1 MKIYN
6 ALISVVLVLCL
17 GAAYATASPVNCSSD
32 GGQHAS
38 SATYVGQS
46 VAINSNASSSDAAAA
61 VNMNASVSNAVS
73 FTPITTNGS
82 CIDNTQKVAVYMAA
96 MTNRMHSQSAG
107 KETTVAVTYDP
118 LTTAMLFEYN
128 PDYLGDSDIATK
140 LTTANYS
147 ILIVPMSQMSDTAAT
162 QINSYIAS
170 GGSVWF
176 LNDPRLTPT
185 GCTSANRITI
195 LGTSVSASV
204 SSSTPVTVVN
214 TDNITDCL
222 ETSFKPVGNSS
233 KTTYMRS
240 LNGSGTISGL
250 NYQVL
255 MSSGTNALLIKY
267 ENQTNGARVI
277 YSNPNM
283 FVSGGSASYFNA
295 QTATQLFLQTKAW
308 VMKLAQNQNGIEITY
323 PKSDK
328 QFIITVDDI
337 EAADWEAHTMNT
349 MFNAEKNAGV
359 TPSAV
364 NTFFI
369 IPSIE
374 NTITSELTYYAQNG
388 DIHTLHPHVDINTY
402 LNYPW
407 DKTGTSVATYQATIK
422 ANKALVDKLMN
433 TSDYG
438 FTSWRF
444 PMTTF
449 CVNSMQAVS
458 NSGFTIESSSGPST
472 NGIQIGNSQDN
483 SVLFPKQMLINNAK
497 ANMIEMEMPG
507 CFDIDA
513 TSQADFYNQYNAY
526 TSQFK
531 NGNFPMNF
539 VVGGHYQ
546 GIGTN
551 GLPEYGV
558 TVKGLTAGLGQIIN
572 AEKAAN
578 PNYANFNTLA
588 NYING
593 IKSAKITA
601 TSDNGLITV
610 NVVNTK
616 PITDFTMKVALG
628 CVTSAFCDGVAI
640 PASGIKYDSL
650 TGSTYITQTVGAG
663 THVFVITTA

>member
-1 MKIYN
+1 LKIYN
-6 ALISVVLVLCL
+6 ALISAVLVLCL
-17 GAAYATASPVNCSSD
+17 GAAYATGSPVNCGSD

-46 VAINSNASSSDAAAA
+46 VAINSNASSSDATAA

-96 MTNRMHSQSAG
+96 MTNRMYSESAG

-128 PDYLGDSDIATK
+128 PDYLGDSDIENK

-195 LGTSVSASV
+195 LGTSVSVPV
-204 SSSTPVTVVN
+204 SNSTTITVVN
-214 TDNITDCL
+214 TDNITNGL
-222 ETSFKPVGNSS
+222 SMSFKPVGTSS

-255 MSSGTNALLIKY
+255 MSSSTNALLIKY
-267 ENQTNGARVI
+267 ENSTNGARVI

-308 VMKLAQNQNGIEITY
+308 IMKLAQNPNGVEITY
-323 PKSDK
+323 PKGDK
-328 QFIITVDDI
+328 QFIVTTDDV
-337 EAADWEAHTMNT
+337 EAAEWETHTMDT
-349 MFNAEKNAGV
+349 MFNVEKKAGV

-402 LNYPW
+402 LNYFW
-407 DKTGTSVATYQATIK
+407 DKTGTSVATYQATIN
-422 ANKALVDKLMN
+422 ADRALINKLMN

-438 FTSWRF
+438 FTAWRF
-444 PMTTF
+444 PYTTF
-449 CVNSMQAVS
+449 CTNSMQAVS
-458 NSGFTIESSSGPST
+458 NSGFTIDSSSGIGSH
-472 NGIQIGNSQDN
+472 GIQIGDPVDN
-483 SVLFPKQMLINNAK
+483 TVLFPKQLLVNNEK
-497 ANMIEMEMPG
+497 SNLIEMEIAAP
-507 CFDIDA
+507 FDIDCVIPG
-513 TSQADFYNQYNAY
+513 TTIMSPTVFYNKYNNS
-526 TSQFK
+526 TTQFK

-539 VVGGHYQ
+539 VVICHIQ
-546 GIGTN
+546 GAGTDA
-551 GLPEYGV
+551 GM
-558 TVKGLTAGLGQIIN
+558 ASGLGKIIKS
-572 AEKAAN
+572 EQTAN

-601 TSDNGLITV
+601 SVSGSTTTV
-610 NVVNTK
+610 TVVNTK
-616 PITDFTMKVALG
+616 PITDFTMKVAIG
-628 CVTSAFCDGVAI
+628 KVTSA
-640 PASGIKYDSL
+640 KYDGTPIPSSQIKQDAI
-650 TGSTYITQTVGAG
+650 TSSWYVTQTVDAG

>member
-6 ALISVVLVLCL
+6 ALISAVLVLCL

-46 VAINSNASSSDAAAA
+46 VAINSNASSSDATAA
-61 VNMNASVSNAVS
+61 VNMNAAVSNAVS

-96 MTNRMHSQSAG
+96 MTNRMHSESAG

-240 LNGSGTISGL
+240 LKGSGTISGL

-283 FVSGGSASYFNA
+283 FVSGGSASYFDA

-308 VMKLAQNQNGIEITY
+308 VMKLAQNQNGVEITY
-323 PKSDK
+323 PKGDK
-328 QFIITVDDI
+328 QFIITVDDVQ
-337 EAADWEAHTMNT
+337 AADWEAHNMDV
-349 MFNAEKNAGV
+349 MFSMEKAHGL
-359 TPSAV
+359 TPSVV

-369 IPSIE
+369 IPSAD
-374 NTITSELTYYAQNG
+374 TLKSALQYYTANG
-388 DIHTLHPHVDINTY
+388 DTHTLHPHVID
-402 LNYPW
+402 NYGAVW
-407 DKTGTSVATYQATIK
+407 DATGTSLATYQSKIAASK
-422 ANKALVDKLMN
+422 KVMN
-433 TSDYG
+433 NAASVSDYG

-458 NSGFTIESSSGPST
+458 NSGFAIESSSGIGTDS
-472 NGIQIGNSQDN
+472 IQIGNSQDN
-483 SVLFPKQMLINNAK
+483 SVLFPKQMLISNAK
-497 ANMIEMEMPG
+497 SNLIEMEMPG
-507 CFDIDA
+507 SFDIDA
-513 TSQADFYNQYNAY
+513 ISQADFYNQYNAY

-601 TSDNGLITV
+601 TSANGLITV

-628 CVTSAFCDGVAI
+628 CVTSATCDGVAI
-640 PASGIKYDSL
+640 TASGIKYDSL